1 MQKYIWAFVVK
12 FVGVG
17 ILTFSLFGVFL
28 HATIDR
34 LFLMTIIVA
43 SISFIGDVFIL
54 PRINQ
59 FMAAVGDFVGYFAMY
74 YLLGNLVVQAN
85 VSLLLPALTT
95 AYFGTLAEMIYHI
108 YVMDRLHEPSRTAPL
123 PTRFQTEFA
132 EESNVEVKQ
141 SKDKYHSKED

>member
-59 FMAAVGDFVGYFAMY
+59 FMAAVEDFVGYFAMY

-85 VSLLLPALTT
+85 VSLLLPALTA
-95 AYFGTLAEMIYHI
+95 AYFGTLAELIYHI
-108 YVMDRLHEPSRTAPL
+108 YVMDRLHEPPRTAPL

-141 SKDKYHSKED
+141 SKDKHHSKED